1 MRVRSRQL
9 AEGCDPLEQNAWDD
23 VAMAEEEVSA
33 AEALIHAQP
42 LASEGRADECKREA
56 RANWDRHYSHN
67 PGNYHDRRY
76 LRNEYP
82 TLLSPARGR
91 VVDDEHA
98 CVRVLETGCGV
109 GNTMLPLLALSPG
122 VAVIGCDLSQTA
134 VRFAN
139 ERIAREQLAH
149 RATAI
154 AWDIARPPPASALPP
169 EGVDTVLAIFTLSA
183 LPPEDLTRAFTQ
195 LAAALRPG
203 GQLLLRD
210 YARLDAKH
218 LKFARAT
225 HARLPHAEHV
235 MLPASST
242 GGEGGEGGGC
252 EWYARGDGTTALF
265 LTIEAVHELAS
276 AAGLLVDQLD
286 YDRRLIVNRS
296 SRARMHRVWL
306 VGRLTKPTVKPE
318 AEVEAAPRGSMA
330 RRAVGL
336 AAIAL
341 LVVAACRAASRS

>member
-1 MRVRSRQL
+1 M
-9 AEGCDPLEQNAWDD
+9 
-23 VAMAEEEVSA
+23 
-33 AEALIHAQP
+33 
-42 LASEGRADECKREA
+42 
-56 RANWDRHYSHN
+56 
-67 PGNYHDRRY
+67 
-76 LRNEYP
+76 
-82 TLLSPARGR
+82 
-91 VVDDEHA
+91 
-98 CVRVLETGCGV
+98 
-109 GNTMLPLLALSPG
+109 
-122 VAVIGCDLSQTA
+122 IGCDLSQTA

-154 AWDIARPPPASALPP
+154 AWDIAHPPPAAALPP
-169 EGVDTVLAIFTLSA
+169 DGVDTVLAIFTLSA
-183 LPPEDLTRAFTQ
+183 LPPEDLARAFVQ

-218 LKFARAT
+218 LKFARAA
-225 HARLPHAEHV
+225 HARLPHAEHA

-265 LTIEAVHELAS
+265 LTVEAVRELAS
-276 AAGLLVDQLD
+276 AAGLLVDQLE

-306 VGRLTKPTVKPE
+306 VGRLTKPTIKPE
-318 AEVEAAPRGSMA
+318 AEMEAAPRVSTASEYAALCMA
-330 RRAVGL
+330 RRAIGL

-341 LVVAACRAASRS
+341 LVAAACKAASRSSRIG

>member
-33 AEALIHAQP
+33 AEALIHSQP

-218 LKFARAT
+218 LKFARAS
-225 HARLPHAEHV
+225 HARLPHAEHA

-265 LTIEAVHELAS
+265 LTIEAVRELAS